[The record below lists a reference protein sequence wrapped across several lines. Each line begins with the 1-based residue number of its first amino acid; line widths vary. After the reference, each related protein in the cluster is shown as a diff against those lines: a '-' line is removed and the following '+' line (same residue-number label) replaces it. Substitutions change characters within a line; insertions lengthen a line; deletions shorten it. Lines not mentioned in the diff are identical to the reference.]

1 MTIFELISIEIKAH
15 APMLK
20 PLHFFIATL
29 VLIAAKIPAQQA
41 YYPDNLQQA
50 DFVHGC
56 VIFKLKEAY
65 LPKLENSENAEK
77 FRKDLNVSGIEG
89 ISKSFPHVQ
98 KPSHNYNWAGRKNA
112 DIRGI
117 GTLNYTGNLPLKRV
131 LFDLVKTGYFE
142 WVQPRIIQRP
152 MFTPNDPQIAQQY
165 HHALIKTFEAFD
177 IEQGDTNV
185 YIGITDA
192 GIQFEHQDLGNV
204 RYNYADPVN
213 GLDDDNN
220 GYVDDFRGWNTASNT
235 NNPTATLS
243 PHGMFTTGMSSATVN
258 NGIGVAGNAYRCKFV
273 PVRIDDANGFTYG
286 YEGIVYL
293 AELGCK
299 FINASWGGTFS
310 DPFGEEIVRYA
321 TVNKEA
327 LIVAAA
333 GNSGLNEKY
342 FPASYEG
349 VFSVAATGSADI
361 AWSGSTFGPSV
372 DICAP
377 GELVRSCWPFNGYDV
392 SSGTS
397 FSAPLITGAAALVKS
412 HFPAYSALQVAERL
426 RITADTSIYTLPG
439 NATVNQLLGS
449 GRLNMLRALTDPQR
463 PSIHYVNTEFTNN
476 AGDSFLA
483 SGDTISLIGSFLNY
497 LAPAQNLSV
506 SISSENAF
514 IELLENAYQA
524 GSIASLDSHSQ
535 QTPFTFRILPNAPY
549 NLDVVFKLRY
559 TDVVSGYFANEYIEL
574 RVNKDYMDLTLNN
587 LKTTITSRGSI
598 GYNAD
603 YATDGIGIAYQNG
616 TSQIY
621 SAGFILG
628 SSGEVADNVYA
639 STLPGY
645 DNDFTRAVAVNK
657 SNDASGEQ
665 HIRSAFSTDS
675 AGFQQILIHQKAS
688 AKPNENYVKLTYT
701 IVNQGNSATTSMS
714 GGIFADWDI
723 TNNGQ
728 NRCTY
733 DAANKMIYAFDESN
747 PNVYFGIKLLNNQPA
762 NPYCFNNNGS
772 GGSINLYDGF
782 TDAEK
787 FAALSG
793 ALTRNASTTGEIS
806 ALLGATVGVI
816 QPGDSAQISFAILG
830 ANSLIALQESAWD
843 AQLSFNM
850 NNLQLDL
857 TSIDETCNGE
867 LGSIVVSAAIPG
879 FAQIQL
885 LDTNETALSPPVLLS
900 GVYNSESL
908 PPGNYLLEVSFD
920 DGTYTQVPFEIE
932 NADPVSILSLEL
944 SAEIV
949 VLPDATVDFFAN
961 VNGTGVVTWNFGDG
975 TEAQGNPVSHTFTA
989 EGLYEIS
996 CTLSN
1001 STCSA
1006 SYGGFVEVGNAVG
1019 NDHNSIIA
1027 LQLYPNPAT
1036 NFIALPSLSSTIL
1049 NGKIY
1054 NMAGELVFAFS
1065 ELGAINIENLA
1076 NGVYFLN
1083 IDFNN
1088 STQFYKFVIAK

>member
-1 MTIFELISIEIKAH
+1 MCKVLRFVVSALS
-15 APMLK
+15 
-20 PLHFFIATL
+20 
-29 VLIAAKIPAQQA
+29 LIAAEATAQQV
-41 YYPDNLQQA
+41 YYPENLKTA
-50 DFVHGC
+50 DFVQGA
-56 VIFKLKEAY
+56 VIFKLKEEY
-65 LPKLENSENAEK
+65 LPNLTDRESIIK
-77 FRKDLNVSGIEG
+77 FGKELNISGIER
-89 ISKSFPHVQ
+89 IDKSFPQVQ
-98 KPSHNYNWAGRKNA
+98 KPKTNCDWAGRKNA
-112 DIRGI
+112 DIRGV
-117 GTLNYTGNLPLKRV
+117 GTIAYSGNKPLKLV
-131 LFDLVKTGYFE
+131 LLELAKSGYFE
-142 WVQPRIIQRP
+142 WVQPRFIQRP

-220 GYVDDFRGWNTASNT
+220 GYIDDFRGWNTASNT

-258 NGIGVAGNAYRCKFV
+258 NGIGIAGNAYRCKFV
-273 PVRIDDANGFTYG
+273 PVRIDDANGFTFG

-299 FINASWGGTFS
+299 FINASWGGTFP

-327 LIVAAA
+327 LIIAAA
-333 GNSGLNEKY
+333 GNSGINEKY
-342 FPASYEG
+342 YPASYDG
-349 VFSVAATGSADI
+349 VFSVAATGSTDL
-361 AWSGSTFGPSV
+361 AWSGSTFGPTV

-397 FSAPLITGAAALVKS
+397 FSAPLVTGAAALVKS

-426 RITADTSIYTLPG
+426 RITADTSIYALPG

-449 GRLNMLRALTDPQR
+449 GRLNMLRALNDPQR
-463 PSIHYVNTEFTNN
+463 PSIHYVHPEFTNN
-476 AGDSFLA
+476 AGNSFLA
-483 SGDTISLIGSFLNY
+483 AGDTVSLSGSFLNF
-497 LAPAQNLSV
+497 LALAQNLSV

-514 IELLENAYQA
+514 IEILANAYQA
-524 GSIASLDSHSQ
+524 GSIASLDSHVQ
-535 QTPFTFRILPNAPY
+535 QTPFTFRILPDAPY
-549 NLDVVFKLRY
+549 NHDVVLKLRY
-559 TDVVSGYFANEYIEL
+559 SDVASGYFANEYVEV
-574 RVNKDYMDLTLNN
+574 RVNKDYMDLTINN

-616 TSQIY
+616 SSQIY
-621 SAGFILG
+621 SAGFLLG

-645 DNDFTRAVAVNK
+645 DNDFTREVAVSK
-657 SNDASGEQ
+657 SNDADGAQ

-675 AGFQQILIHQKAS
+675 AGAQPVRIHQKAS
-688 AKPNENYVKLTYT
+688 AKPNENYVEMTYT
-701 IVNQGNSATTSMS
+701 LVNQGNSATSSMS
-714 GGIFADWDI
+714 AGIFADWDI
-723 TNNGQ
+723 QNSAQ

-747 PNVYFGIKLLNNQPA
+747 PTTYFGIKLLHNQPA

-772 GGSINLYDGF
+772 GGSISLYDGF

-793 ALTRNASTTGEIS
+793 GLTRNASTTGEIS
-806 ALLGATVGVI
+806 ALLGTTVGTI

-830 ANSLIALQESAWD
+830 ASSLIALQESAWD
-843 AQLSFNM
+843 AQLNFNM
-850 NNLQLDL
+850 NKLQLSL
-857 TSIDETCNGE
+857 TNIDETCSGG
-867 LGSIVVSAAIPG
+867 LGSIAVSSAIPG

-885 LDTNETALSPPVLLS
+885 LDTNEIALSPPVLLS
-900 GVYNSESL
+900 GAYNSEPL
-908 PPGNYLLEVSFD
+908 NPGNYLLEVSFD
-920 DGTYTQVPFEIE
+920 DGTYTQVPFEIQ
-932 NADPVSILSLEL
+932 NVDPVSILSLEL

-949 VLPDATVDFFAN
+949 ILPNATVDFFAN
-961 VNGTGVVTWNFGDG
+961 ISGNGNLTWNFGDG
-975 TEAQGNPVSHTFTA
+975 VEAQGNPVSHTYNA

-1001 STCSA
+1001 STCTA
-1006 SYGGFVEVGNAVG
+1006 SYNGFVEVGNAVG
-1019 NDHNSIIA
+1019 SENNSMGAI
-1027 LQLYPNPAT
+1027 QLYPNPASH
-1036 NFIALPSLSSTIL
+1036 FISLPSKNNTVLKGEIRT
-1049 NGKIY
+1049 
-1054 NMAGELVFAFS
+1054 MAGELIDTFTNSNYIDIHGLSSGIYF
-1065 ELGAINIENLA
+1065 LAINF
-1076 NGVYFLN
+1076 G
-1083 IDFNN
+1083 
-1088 STQFYKFVIAK
+1088 STTKNYRFVVLR

>member
-1 MTIFELISIEIKAH
+1 MVKA
-15 APMLK
+15 LR
-20 PLHFFIATL
+20 FIVS
-29 VLIAAKIPAQQA
+29 VLILFATNTSAQQVF
-41 YYPDNLQQA
+41 YPETLHKS
-50 DFVHGC
+50 DFVQGAI
-56 VIFKLKEAY
+56 IFKLKDAY
-65 LPKLENSENAEK
+65 LAKLGDGLNTEKFKLE
-77 FRKDLNVSGIEG
+77 LNLEGIEG
-89 ISKSFPHVQ
+89 ICQSFPKVQ
-98 KPSHNYNWAGRKNA
+98 KPQNTFDRAGRKYA
-112 DIRGI
+112 DLRGI
-117 GTLNYTGNLPLKRV
+117 GTMQYTGNKPLKQV
-131 LFDLVKTGYFE
+131 LFELAKSGYFE
-142 WVQPRIIQRP
+142 WVQPRFVQRP

-220 GYVDDFRGWNTASNT
+220 GYIDDFRGWNTASNT

-273 PVRIDDANGFTYG
+273 PVRIDDANGFTFG

-321 TVNKEA
+321 TINKEA

-333 GNSGLNEKY
+333 GNSGINEKY
-342 FPASYEG
+342 YPASYEG
-349 VFSVAATGSADI
+349 VFSVAATGSTDL
-361 AWSGSTFGPSV
+361 AWSGSTFGPRV

-397 FSAPLITGAAALVKS
+397 FSAPLVTGAAALVKS

-426 RITADTSIYTLPG
+426 RITADTSIYAQPG
-439 NATVNQLLGS
+439 NSAVNQLLGS
-449 GRLNMLRALTDPQR
+449 GRLNMLRALTDPER
-463 PSIHYVNTEFTNN
+463 PSIHFINPEFVNNSQD
-476 AGDSFLA
+476 AFLV
-483 SGDTISLIGSFLNY
+483 SGDTVSLTGSFYNY
-497 LAPAQNLSV
+497 LAPTQNLAV
-506 SISSENAF
+506 SISSDNAF
-514 IELLENAYQA
+514 IEILDNTYFA
-524 GSIASLDSHSQ
+524 GSIASLDAHLQ
-535 QTPFTFRILPNAPY
+535 QTPFTFRISPNAPY
-549 NLDVVFKLRY
+549 NLDVVLKLRY
-559 TDVVSGYFANEYIEL
+559 SDAASGYFANEYVEVRL
-574 RVNKDYMDLTLNN
+574 NKDYMDLTLNN

-616 TSQIY
+616 SSQIY
-621 SAGFILG
+621 SAGFLLG
-628 SSGEVADNVYA
+628 SSGKVADNVYA

-645 DNDFTRAVAVNK
+645 DDDFTREVAVSK
-657 SNDASGEQ
+657 SNDADGSQ
-665 HIRSAFSTDS
+665 HIRSAYLTDS
-675 AGFQQILIHQKAS
+675 VGSQQILIHQKAS
-688 AKPNENYVKLTYT
+688 AQPNENYVEMTYT
-701 IVNQGNSATTSMS
+701 LVNQGTSATTSMS
-714 GGIFADWDI
+714 AGIFADWDI

-728 NRCTY
+728 NRCIYDTTY
-733 DAANKMIYAFDESN
+733 KMIYAFDESN
-747 PNVYFGIKLLNNQPA
+747 PTVYFGVKLLNNQTA
-762 NPYCFNNNGS
+762 NPYCFNNNGA
-772 GGSINLYDGF
+772 GGSISLYDGF

-793 ALTRNASTTGEIS
+793 SLTRNASTTGEIS

-816 QPGDSAQISFAILG
+816 QPGDSVQISFAILG

-843 AQLSFNM
+843 AQLNFNL
-850 NNLQLDL
+850 NNLQLSL
-857 TSIDETCNGE
+857 TSVDESCSGG
-867 LGSIVVSAAIPG
+867 LGSMSVSSAIPG

-885 LDTNETALSPPVLLS
+885 LDTNEIALSPPVLLA
-900 GVYNSESL
+900 GNYNSEPL
-908 PPGNYLLEVSFD
+908 NPGNYLLEVSFD
-920 DGTYTQVPFEIE
+920 DGTYTQVPFEIQ
-932 NADPVSILSLEL
+932 NADPVSILSIDLSSEL
-944 SAEIV
+944 V
-949 VLPDATVDFFAN
+949 VLPNAMVDFFAN
-961 VNGTGVVTWNFGDG
+961 VNGAGVVTWNFGDG
-975 TEAQGNPVSHTFTA
+975 SEAQGNPVTHTFTA

-1006 SYGGFVEVGNAVG
+1006 SYSGFVEVGNAVG
-1019 NDHNSIIA
+1019 NEHNSIIA

-1036 NFIALPSLSSTIL
+1036 NFIALPSLPSTIL

-1065 ELGAINIENLA
+1065 EEGAINIENLA
-1076 NGVYFLN
+1076 NGIYFLN
-1083 IDFNN
+1083 VDFNN
-1088 STQFYKFVIAK
+1088 STQYYKFVIAR